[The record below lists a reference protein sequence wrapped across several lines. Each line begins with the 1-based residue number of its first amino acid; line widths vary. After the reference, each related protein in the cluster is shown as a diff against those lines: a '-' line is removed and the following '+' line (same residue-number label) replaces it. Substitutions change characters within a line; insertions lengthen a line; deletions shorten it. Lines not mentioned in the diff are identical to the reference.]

1 MPFLRF
7 ERDRRGNLSTYL
19 VHTFRKGGK
28 PHSLV
33 LYWFRSPPNVRVG
46 RLAIDDDTIRTIE
59 ELYPNLAFDWPTLL
73 SQRPPP
79 LEMKKW
85 TSRRRHDKTPKR
97 VSVGGGQRS
106 GEVIQAEDVLGAEGD
121 SLESRVGV
129 TDSFQEGMESDHSS
143 GERAE
148 STEMSSPNVAQESQA
163 AVDEKDQLKVE
174 DSGLSQRESESE
186 KPIDQIDDLPVRGP
200 DSER

>member
-1 MPFLRF
+1 MPFLRY

>member
-1 MPFLRF
+1 MPFLRY

-59 ELYPNLAFDWPTLL
+59 ELHPDLAFDWPTLL

-85 TSRRRHDKTPKR
+85 TSKRRQDKTPKKG
-97 VSVGGGQRS
+97 SAGGGRRS
-106 GEVIQAEDVLGAEGD
+106 GGVSRVEDGLGSEGD

-129 TDSFQEGMESDHSS
+129 MDSFQEGMESDRSPE
-143 GERAE
+143 ERAE
-148 STEMSSPNVAQESQA
+148 SAEMSSPDVAQASQA
-163 AVDEKDQLKVE
+163 AVDEKVQVKVD
-174 DSGLSQRESESE
+174 DSGLSQGESELE
-186 KPIDQIDDLPVRGP
+186 KPIDQVDDPPMRGT
-200 DSER
+200 DSDG

>member
-1 MPFLRF
+1 MPFLRY

-163 AVDEKDQLKVE
+163 AVDEKEQLKVE
-174 DSGLSQRESESE
+174 DSGLSQRAVSYTHLRAHET
-186 KPIDQIDDLPVRGP
+186 
-200 DSER
+200 